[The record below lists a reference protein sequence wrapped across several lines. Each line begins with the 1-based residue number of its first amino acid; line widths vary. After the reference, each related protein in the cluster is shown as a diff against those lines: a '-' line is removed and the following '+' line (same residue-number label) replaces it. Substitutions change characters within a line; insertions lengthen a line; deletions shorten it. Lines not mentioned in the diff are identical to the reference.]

1 MTKQEFYAQLDEILE
16 NPPGT
21 IKGDELIADLERWDS
36 LAAILFIAMLDQH
49 FGITAEAQKVAD
61 CKSVAD
67 LAALAGD
74 KITG

>member
-21 IKGDELIADLERWDS
+21 ITGDEMIADLERWDS

-49 FGITAEAQKVAD
+49 LGITAEASKVAE
-61 CKSVAD
+61 CKSVQD
-67 LAALAGD
+67 LVALGGG
-74 KITG
+74 KVT

>member
-21 IKGDELIADLERWDS
+21 IKGTEMIADLERWDS

-49 FGITAEAQKVAD
+49 LGVAVEAQKVAD
-61 CKSVAD
+61 CRSVAD
-67 LAALAGD
+67 LVALGGD
-74 KITG
+74 KVT